1 VTRGRL
7 ALAATAAVALLS
19 ASLAGAND
27 EPRVHLFGIWP
38 NQLRLFDEATDDFVG
53 DIYLKFGA
61 TTNSAHSPDFS
72 RFYFVTDRMEAVEV
86 VDLRSRTVVD
96 SVKLSE
102 QARQIRISSVAV
114 NPAGTL
120 LYATTTPVNLEIDRF
135 VPEESA
141 IFIYDLVN
149 KRIQETVEFPKE
161 ATGGFRT
168 AIYFAP
174 DGKSLFLLGRDV
186 YQLSLPDHKVIDT
199 IKLSKPL
206 LSGYGPLRG
215 ARLVE
220 AEPGIYFGLYRT
232 QDPFL
237 KKTMIGVLELD
248 LLQKEVSSFELGPN
262 VDVSLFALSYDR
274 KRAYGAPRDF
284 IAIDMESRKIVKRVE
299 RVEQGRPNTSLLV
312 SGDGKKLYV
321 GGVGDLIQ
329 IYDAVTLEHVK
340 DVFAGGD
347 FMSAPIAIPRAVGI
361 AEASGDDRSR

>member
-1 VTRGRL
+1 VIGSRL
-7 ALAATAAVALLS
+7 AFAATLALLFS
-19 ASLAGAND
+19 SLSGAND

-38 NQLRLFDEATDDFVG
+38 NQLRLFDEATDEFVG

-72 RFYFVTDRMEAVEV
+72 KFYFVTDRMEAVEV
-86 VDLRSRTVVD
+86 VDLLSRTVVD

-120 LYATTTPVNLEIDRF
+120 LYVTTTPVNLEIDRF

-141 IFIYDLVN
+141 IFIYDLEN
-149 KRIQETVEFPKE
+149 KRIQETVQFPKE

-168 AIYFAP
+168 AMYFAP
-174 DGKSLFLLGRDV
+174 DGKSLFLLGRDI
-186 YQLSLPDHKVIDT
+186 YQLSLPDHEVIDT

-206 LSGYGPLRG
+206 LAGYGPLRG

-220 AEPGIYFGLYRT
+220 AEPGVYYGLYRT

-237 KKTMIGVLELD
+237 NKTMIGVLELD
-248 LLQKEVSSFELGPN
+248 LLRKEVDSFELGPN
-262 VDVSLFALSYDR
+262 VNVSLFALSSDR
-274 KRAYGAPRDF
+274 KRAYGAPQDF
-284 IAIDMESRKIVKRVE
+284 IAIDLESRRITKRVE
-299 RVEQGRPNTSLLV
+299 RIEQGRPNTALLV

-329 IYDAVTLEHVK
+329 IYDTGTLAHVK
-340 DVFAGGD
+340 DIFAGGD
-347 FMSAPIAIPRAVGI
+347 FMSAPIAVPRAIGL
-361 AEASGDDRSR
+361 AGATKSN